1 MDRSR
6 HCKPLDP
13 HFAYPLPKNFYGSDD
28 FANDEL
34 PQHGCIDFGHG
45 GEAQRPRG
53 SPGEDHGAQPV
64 FSTRKAKRKL
74 WKKRSKALKAAYKAQ
89 AALGLHSTGGTDDIT
104 TEKQQVPP
112 EQEGKKRRDGPTDA
126 DEPKFKI
133 AKTSC
138 ESTGDHKDSANKAE
152 QPERA
157 AARTVSISGAEGL
170 NNEELPQLKIK
181 FQNKK
186 VQPSDN
192 GAGSHAE
199 EIHEKASKSAAVRES
214 YTSYKKVDPQQRR
227 QSNEHSGTRTGH
239 ERNPKKKAKKKNQT
253 YFWNPG
259 MKITA
264 QRVAFVC
271 SVCKF
276 HSFYRK
282 KLAEH
287 LESTFHKEHFKFLL
301 EHLSEPTVNFLQGH
315 FKKRQNNVENF
326 ISHLQNHRET
336 LCQLYEDRDLTR
348 DISMENFIRK
358 AEAAHCVAC
367 NMYIPMVHQLIQKHL
382 KSPEHNQNC
391 RMMMV
396 ESKQMGLSIAQR
408 ILSERFMK
416 KKLKLYLKD
425 AMVTNKPEV
434 NQEVPNAV
442 PDMMSQDAFC
452 DQVSKASEA
461 VRNRKDQVEPFCE
474 QVINT
479 EEEPGERKDQQV
491 EPFCEQVI
499 NTEEEPGERKDQ
511 QVEPFCERV
520 INAEEEPGERKDQ
533 QVEPFCERV
542 INAEEEPGEQK
553 DQVVEPFF
561 ERVINADEEP
571 GERKDQEVEPF
582 CEQGIEAE
590 ETVREPE
597 NQEVATSSEGMITA
611 TEAVMNRREQ
621 QAVPMWEESNPA
633 VVPKRNEDVQEKPER
648 QDLAQLLFSL
658 LDEEE
663 DMEGVELGEE
673 EQEENEYL

>member
-1 MDRSR
+1 MWSSELSFVAAAEEEVGGGRTGNRDCRWPGRPDSGSHHLSAGGIGTDVILTKINQHMSMQQEKEKKRMDRSR

-34 PQHGCIDFGHG
+34 PQHGCIDFGRG
-45 GEAQRPRG
+45 GEAQRPCG

-138 ESTGDHKDSANKAE
+138 ESTGDHK
-152 QPERA
+152 
-157 AARTVSISGAEGL
+157 
-170 NNEELPQLKIK
+170 EELPQLKIK

-192 GAGSHAE
+192 
-199 EIHEKASKSAAVRES
+199 
-214 YTSYKKVDPQQRR
+214 
-227 QSNEHSGTRTGH
+227 

-301 EHLSEPTVNFLQGH
+301 EHLSEPTVNFLQ
-315 FKKRQNNVENF
+315 
-326 ISHLQNHRET
+326 
-336 LCQLYEDRDLTR
+336 
-348 DISMENFIRK
+348 
-358 AEAAHCVAC
+358 
-367 NMYIPMVHQLIQKHL
+367 
-382 KSPEHNQNC
+382 
-391 RMMMV
+391 MMMV